1 MELMAALAIGLAVA
15 CLTLYLTGYGVVT
28 PLARLERLRSGGGR
42 DYSREMTT
50 VALKRKASLRV
61 LRYEIKGSWTERTV
75 MQLERAGLQ
84 WKISE
89 YMAGRIFVCVIA
101 VAAGF
106 IFLKN
111 PLAIFAAVPVYWL
124 VGFYVKRRIA
134 SRTRKIES
142 QLVEAIQLIANALR
156 AGFGLMQG
164 LEAAARQVPD
174 PLAMELKRT
183 LRDISLGASLEQALE
198 NLNNRISSADLDI
211 AVTAVL
217 IQRQV
222 GGNLAE
228 ILDTV
233 ANTMRERERIKG
245 EIRTLTAQQR
255 LTGLVIGLMP
265 VALAML
271 ITLMRRDY
279 LEPLFTETLGLVML
293 GGAVVMQVT
302 GLVVIK
308 KITNIE
314 V

>member
-1 MELMAALAIGLAVA
+1 MELMAALSIGLAIA
-15 CLTLYLTGYGVVT
+15 CFTLWLSGYGMVT
-28 PLARLERLRSGGGR
+28 PLARLERLRRGDG

-89 YMAGRIFVCVIA
+89 YMAGRVFFSLILVI
-101 VAAGF
+101 VAF
-106 IFLKN
+106 FFLRN
-111 PLAIFAAVPVYWL
+111 PLAIFAALPAYWL

-142 QLVEAIQLIANALR
+142 QLVEAIQLVANALR

-174 PLAMELKRT
+174 PLATELKRT
-183 LRDISLGASLEQALE
+183 LRDVSLGASLEQALE

-211 AVTAVL
+211 AITAVL

-279 LEPLFTETLGLVML
+279 LEPLFTETLGLAML
-293 GGAVVMQVT
+293 GGAVVMQVM
-302 GLVVIK
+302 GLMVIK

>member
-1 MELMAALAIGLAVA
+1 MELMAALSIGLAVI
-15 CLTLYLTGYGVVT
+15 CFTLYLSGYGMVT
-28 PLARLERLRSGGGR
+28 PLARLERLRRGGDDYGR
-42 DYSREMTT
+42 EITT

-84 WKISE
+84 WKIGE
-89 YMAGRIFVCVIA
+89 YMAGRIFICVIA
-101 VAAGF
+101 VVVAF
-106 IFLKN
+106 IFVQN
-111 PLAIFAAVPVYWL
+111 PLAIFAAIPAYWL
-124 VGFYVKRRIA
+124 VGFYVKRRMI

-164 LEAAARQVPD
+164 LETAARQVPD

-183 LRDISLGASLEQALE
+183 LRDVSLGASLEQALE
-198 NLNNRISSADLDI
+198 NLNHRIDSADLDI

-255 LTGLVIGLMP
+255 LTGWVIGLMP
-265 VALAML
+265 VALAVL

-293 GGAVVMQVT
+293 AGAVVMQVM
-302 GLVVIK
+302 GLLVIK
-308 KITNIE
+308 KITDIE